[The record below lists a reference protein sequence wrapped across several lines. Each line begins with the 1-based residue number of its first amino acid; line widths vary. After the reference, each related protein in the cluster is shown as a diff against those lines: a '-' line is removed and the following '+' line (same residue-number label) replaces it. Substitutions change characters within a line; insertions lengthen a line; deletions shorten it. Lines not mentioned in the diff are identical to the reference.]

1 MDSNSDECWANM
13 AINLSLES
21 KDAINWELIRTIH
34 KAPELTFIFFPAP
47 DMFVDQSQKKKVFVF
62 LTVKAELQGE
72 PGGGQAG

>member
-21 KDAINWELIRTIH
+21 KDAINCELIRTIH
-34 KAPELTFIFFPAP
+34 KAPELTLFFPVVFMDP
-47 DMFVDQSQKKKVFVF
+47 SQKNKVFVF

>member
-34 KAPELTFIFFPAP
+34 KAPELTFIFFLPLICSWIKAKRR
-47 DMFVDQSQKKKVFVF
+47 MFVF